1 MTSSA
6 AVERLRGLG
15 PGPGAGISALGAA
28 ALAECCAGLLRP
40 GGGGDA
46 EAARLA
52 LDALCA
58 AGGEAV
64 RPHADELTPLVVGR
78 LGDGDAAVRE
88 AARRFLVLL
97 MEMKEM
103 NARLENVQTGSS
115 ISDVHHNIFRTT
127 ETESPDTNEVRKT
140 IKQKISTRDMSL
152 LAGEGDITRK
162 SVEPIKVFSEK
173 DLIKEIGK
181 VTSTLQPD
189 NDWSIRITAM
199 QRVEGIVLGG
209 AADYS
214 AFPVLLKQLVTPL
227 INQLLDRRSTV
238 VKQACHLLIFLSKE
252 LLRDFEPCA
261 ELLIPALLK
270 NVVIT
275 VLVIAES
282 ADNCIKEMLRNCKVA
297 HILPKIIEFAKNDR
311 SAVLRGRCCEYA
323 ILMLEYWVDTPELQ
337 KSANLYEDLIKCCIA
352 DATSEVRSGARACY
366 RIFSRIWPERS
377 HQLFSSFEPSR
388 QKMINDDDAETNQK
402 QLSPVERIST
412 AMDKAVKVDSTSFSS
427 GDLQSALIKL
437 SLQHDDMTSES
448 PAQESKEGTLAIGSS
463 FEDTS
468 TPGKEIILDRDPDKC
483 DSDHNAGISSSSC
496 YLPSD
501 SAFEPTPDILL
512 SEATAET
519 TFQDKAECRP
529 NVEQI
534 SSQQTQ
540 ASGDPSHLLSMSP
553 SVSLEYSENLLN
565 QSPVKASSDG
575 SSGGKLRTQ
584 QLERHLVSTP
594 RKGVVHKEPK
604 NNHAPNFRRPL
615 LGKQITNW
623 FYASTRGDLD
633 SKQPVLGEMVNSM
646 DVPSSLTGALSLG
659 LNPKSD
665 WMMRVYAFNFLQQS
679 LLEQA
684 PKGIQEVAHN
694 FEKVMRFVS
703 RYLDDPHHKVAH
715 AALSSLAEIMPF
727 FKKPFEQYL
736 DQTLPHVFSR
746 LNDPKESIKQQCL
759 AILTLAGESYSIDS
773 LLPALLRSLD
783 EQKSP
788 KSRLAVLEFAK
799 SSFAKCS
806 VNSDI
811 YSSSSFLKLWLGK
824 LTLLFKDK
832 NSKVKEAAVIGL
844 SSIYSHYDPASML
857 SFLVSLSMDEQ
868 KRLTRAMKQLIP
880 MIGSDLEEFLQQ
892 KRQRQKA
899 PYFDRFAATDP
910 HPRSYAGQQNKSQ
923 QHDAYQS
930 NYVKAD
936 DVFSS
941 ACQYVP
947 NSPLEAQGR
956 RAGKIEHE
964 SYGRRAEMVN
974 KRSSTTRLS
983 SGIPQR
989 SDYSMLSENTVE
1001 IRSIPQMYHQ
1011 DTASLP
1017 EMNGHPVSIKNL
1029 HQMSSS
1035 LLEMLD
1041 DPNEST
1047 RELAL
1052 SLLVGILE
1060 KQEKALENCIETLVV
1075 KLLHATKDAALKV
1088 VNQAHVC
1095 LTTVVT
1101 QFDPLRCF
1109 RAIASQLVSHDEKIL
1124 IVSINSLSKLVIRLS
1139 QNELMTHLSTFLP
1152 ALLDALENQSLY
1164 VRKAILLCVV
1174 DAYVKLGPALLPH
1187 LELRLDGTQLQ
1198 LVVTTAHSRRRS
1210 IGARK
1215 D

>member
-1 MTSSA
+1 MASSA
-6 AVERLRGLG
+6 AVAWQRELA
-15 PGPGAGISALGAA
+15 PGPGAGISAA
-28 ALAECCAGLLRP
+28 ALAECCAVLLRP
-40 GGGGDA
+40 GGSGGGG
-46 EAARLA
+46 EAARSA

-88 AARRFLVLL
+88 AARRFLLLL

-103 NARLENVQTGSS
+103 NARLENVETTSS
-115 ISDVHHNIFRTT
+115 IPDVQHNICMAT
-127 ETESPDTNEVRKT
+127 ETESSDTNQVRKT
-140 IKQKISTRDMSL
+140 LKQKISTRDVSL
-152 LAGEGDITRK
+152 LAGEGDITGK

-181 VTSTLQPD
+181 VTFTLQPE

-214 AFPVLLKQLVTPL
+214 AFPVLLKQLVNPL

-275 VLVIAES
+275 VLIIAES

-297 HILPKIIEFAKNDR
+297 RILPKIIEFAKNDR

-337 KSANLYEDLIKCCIA
+337 RSANLYEDLIKCCIA

-366 RIFSRIWPERS
+366 RVFSRIWPERS

-388 QKMINDDDAETNQK
+388 QKMINDDDAEINQN
-402 QLSPVERIST
+402 QLSSIERVSA
-412 AMDKAVKVDSTSFSS
+412 AMDRVVKVDSGTSFSS
-427 GDLQSALIKL
+427 GDLQLAPVKI
-437 SLQHDDMTSES
+437 SLQHDDMTIES
-448 PAQESKEGTLAIGSS
+448 PDENTKDRTLAIGSS
-463 FEDTS
+463 FEDRRTS
-468 TPGKEIILDRDPDKC
+468 GKEIIVDRDHDKC
-483 DSDHNAGISSSSC
+483 DSGISSSSC

-501 SAFEPTPDILL
+501 TAFEPTPDILL
-512 SEATAET
+512 SEATVET

-534 SSQQTQ
+534 TSHQLQ
-540 ASGDPSHLLSMSP
+540 ASGDPCPRLSLSP
-553 SVSLEYSENLLN
+553 SVNLEDSGN
-565 QSPVKASSDG
+565 PVKAISDG

-584 QLERHLVSTP
+584 QVERHHVGTP
-594 RKGVVHKEPK
+594 RKGVHKESK
-604 NNHAPNFRRPL
+604 NKHTPNFRRPL

-633 SKQPVLGEMVNSM
+633 SKQPFLGEMVNSM

-684 PKGIQEVAHN
+684 PKGIQEVAQN
-694 FEKVMRFVS
+694 FEKIMRFVC
-703 RYLDDPHHKVAH
+703 RYLDDPHHKVGH
-715 AALSSLAEIMPF
+715 AALSSLSEIMPL

-746 LNDPKESIKQQCL
+746 LNDPKESIKQQCSSIL
-759 AILTLAGESYSIDS
+759 ALAGESYSIDS

-799 SSFAKCS
+799 SSFAKCTI
-806 VNSDI
+806 NSDI
-811 YSSSSFLKLWLGK
+811 YSTSSFLKLWLGK
-824 LTLLFKDK
+824 LTLLFKDR

-857 SFLVSLSMDEQ
+857 SFLVSLSMEEQ

-880 MIGSDLEEFLQQ
+880 MIGSDLEVFLQQ
-892 KRQRQKA
+892 KRHKQKV

-910 HPRSYAGQQNKSQ
+910 HPRSYVGKQNKSQ
-923 QHDAYQS
+923 LQDVYQS
-930 NYVKAD
+930 NYVRAD

-941 ACQYVP
+941 AAQYVP
-947 NSPLEAQGR
+947 KFPLEVHGH
-956 RAGKIEHE
+956 RAGKIEPE
-964 SYGRRAEMVN
+964 SYGRIAEMTD
-974 KRSSTTRLS
+974 KRSSTARLS
-983 SGIPQR
+983 SR
-989 SDYSMLSENTVE
+989 EK
-1001 IRSIPQMYHQ
+1001 
-1011 DTASLP
+1011 
-1017 EMNGHPVSIKNL
+1017 NGHPVSIKNL

-1035 LLEMLD
+1035 VLEMLD
-1041 DPNEST
+1041 DSNEST

-1052 SLLVGILE
+1052 SLLVEILE

-1075 KLLHATKDAALKV
+1075 KLLHATKDAVLKV
-1088 VNQAHVC
+1088 VNQAHIC

-1101 QFDPLRCF
+1101 QFDPLRCL

-1124 IVSINSLSKLVIRLS
+1124 IVSINSLSKLVTRLS
-1139 QNELMTHLSTFLP
+1139 QNDLMTHLSTFLP
-1152 ALLDALENQSLY
+1152 ALLDALENQSPY

-1174 DAYVKLGPALLPH
+1174 EAYVKLGPALLPH
-1187 LELRLDGTQLQ
+1187 LERLDGAQLQ

-1210 IGARK
+1210 VGAGGNK

>member
-15 PGPGAGISALGAA
+15 PGPGAGVSALGAA

-40 GGGGDA
+40 GGGGGDA

-115 ISDVHHNIFRTT
+115 ISDVHHNICRTT
-127 ETESPDTNEVRKT
+127 ETESSGTNQARKT
-140 IKQKISTRDMSL
+140 IKQKIGTRDMSL
-152 LAGEGDITRK
+152 LAEEGDITTK

-181 VTSTLQPD
+181 ATSTLQPD

-214 AFPVLLKQLVTPL
+214 AFPVLLRQLVTPL

-297 HILPKIIEFAKNDR
+297 RILPKIIEFAKNDR

-402 QLSPVERIST
+402 QLSQVERIST
-412 AMDKAVKVDSTSFSS
+412 AMDIVVKVDSTSFSS
-427 GDLQSALIKL
+427 EDLQSALIKL

-463 FEDTS
+463 YTS

-483 DSDHNAGISSSSC
+483 DSGIISSSC

-512 SEATAET
+512 SEITAET
-519 TFQDKAECRP
+519 TFQDKAEYRP

-534 SSQQTQ
+534 SSRQ
-540 ASGDPSHLLSMSP
+540 AEVSGDPSHLLSMSP
-553 SVSLEYSENLLN
+553 SISLEYSENLLN
-565 QSPVKASSDG
+565 QSPVKASS
-575 SSGGKLRTQ
+575 GGKLRTQ
-584 QLERHLVSTP
+584 KLDRHLVSTP

-604 NNHAPNFRRPL
+604 NNHTPNFRRPL

-684 PKGIQEVAHN
+684 PKGIQEVAQN

-910 HPRSYAGQQNKSQ
+910 HPRSYAGKQNKSQ
-923 QHDAYQS
+923 QYDAYQS

-974 KRSSTTRLS
+974 KSSSTTRLS
-983 SGIPQR
+983 SGIPRR

-1001 IRSIPQMYHQ
+1001 SRSIPQMYHQ
-1011 DTASLP
+1011 DEAGLP

-1029 HQMSSS
+1029 YQMSSS

-1075 KLLHATKDAALKV
+1075 KLLHATKDASLKV

-1124 IVSINSLSKLVIRLS
+1124 IVSINSLSKLLIRLS

-1152 ALLDALENQSLY
+1152 ALLDALENQSPY

-1174 DAYVKLGPALLPH
+1174 DVYVKLGPALLPH
-1187 LELRLDGTQLQ
+1187 LEELDGAQLQ
-1198 LVVTTAHSRRRS
+1198 LVVTTAHSRRRA
-1210 IGARK
+1210 IAAGK